1 MPILKQI
8 TAPNGA
14 IAEFHK
20 AVSSSVN
27 YTSSSASVNVA
38 SWGTEGAYNLGTGL
52 VWMWSIDAPVAALQN
67 IDAYLATANQF
78 VGGTVVSD
86 QATSMAARK
95 LRAWVRIKD
104 HRDMVISQP
113 KPTSAGTFDADEDSQ
128 NNLNKVI
135 ALVGIAAEL
144 GLPTTANYTLADNTR
159 SVFTLA
165 QLKMAALEIGGQV
178 QTIFDK
184 ADVLRKQIES
194 ATTDTQLDAIQWPA
208 T

>member
-1 MPILKQI
+1 RRRP
-8 TAPNGA
+8 GR
-14 IAEFHK
+14 
-20 AVSSSVN
+20 SSS
-27 YTSSSASVNVA
+27 
-38 SWGTEGAYNLGTGL
+38 GRR
-52 VWMWSIDAPVAALQN
+52 QQ
-67 IDAYLATANQF
+67 LA
-78 VGGTVVSD
+78 G
-86 QATSMAARK
+86 
-95 LRAWVRIKD
+95 D
-104 HRDMVISQP
+104 H
-113 KPTSAGTFDADEDSQ
+113 
-128 NNLNKVI
+128 
-135 ALVGIAAEL
+135 LVGIAAEL